1 MSKKIVLLIAVTVCT
16 LAGAKAQQVPQYA
29 QYMLNNY
36 ILNPA
41 VSGTEDY
48 YEVKSNNRYQWV
60 GITDAPRTYVLSVHG
75 PHRKRNMGFGG
86 AVYSDVTGPTSRTG
100 AYLSYAY
107 HLKLSEKLKLSMG
120 LGFGVMQFKIDGSKV
135 TLKEQDD
142 PAMSNGVMSAIVP
155 DATFGL
161 YLFSKKFYFGVS
173 MPQLIG
179 NKLNFFDNVSD
190 SQSRIARHL
199 LVQAGYT
206 FHLGEKW
213 TVQPSLLVKY
223 VTPVPPQIDLGLKI
237 GYNDVVWVGS
247 ALRINDAVSVM
258 AGFNIG
264 KNIILGYAYDFNT
277 SSLRNY
283 SNGSH
288 EVMIG
293 ARFAKIRHAND
304 TPPAESPVEVPTK
317 EEK

>member
-1 MSKKIVLLIAVTVCT
+1 MKKLYILLTVIVCT
-16 LAGAKAQQVPQYA
+16 VSGLKAQQVPQYA
-29 QYMLNNY
+29 QYMLNSY

-60 GITDAPRTYVLSVHG
+60 GVTDAPRTYILSVQG
-75 PHRKRNMGFGG
+75 PHRKRSMGFGG
-86 AVYSDVTGPTSRTG
+86 SVYSDITGPTSRTG

-107 HLKLSEKLKLSMG
+107 HVKLSPTFKLSFG
-120 LGFGVMQFKIDGSKV
+120 LSFGVMQFKIDGSKV
-135 TLKEQDD
+135 TLKEGND
-142 PAMSNGVMSAIVP
+142 PAMSTGVMSAITP
-155 DATFGL
+155 DATFGTYFYSKNL
-161 YLFSKKFYFGVS
+161 YIGVS

-179 NKLNFFDNVSD
+179 NKLNFFDNVSA
-190 SQSRIARHL
+190 SQSRLARHL

-206 FHLGEKW
+206 FHLGENF
-213 TVQPSLLVKY
+213 TIQPSVLLKY
-223 VTPVPPQIDLGLKI
+223 VAPVPMQIDFGLKI
-237 GYNDVVWVGS
+237 GYKDIVWVGS
-247 ALRINDAVSVM
+247 AFRTKDAVSVM

-264 KNIILGYAYDFNT
+264 KNLILGYAYDFNT

-293 ARFAKIRHAND
+293 ARFAKIRHTDEA
-304 TPPAESPVEVPTK
+304 PAESPVETPTK
-317 EEK
+317 EEKK